1 MRQNTAI
8 EQIKA
13 SVKTSMDKVSSY
25 SEDILSK
32 WKFGRRNFP

>member
-1 MRQNTAI
+1 MKQNSAI
-8 EQIKA
+8 KQVKA
-13 SVKTSMDKVSSY
+13 SVKSSMDKVSSY